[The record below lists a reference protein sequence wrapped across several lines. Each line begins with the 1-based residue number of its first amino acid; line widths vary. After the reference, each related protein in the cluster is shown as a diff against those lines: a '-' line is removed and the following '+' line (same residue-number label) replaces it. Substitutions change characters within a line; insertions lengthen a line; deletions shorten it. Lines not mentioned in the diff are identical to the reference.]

1 MSATTMVGSSHSRIS
16 LGRVVVTVGFVYA
29 LIPLV
34 WLVISATKSDPALF
48 STFGFAFADE
58 FNLVDN
64 LRRTLTHQDGIFVRW
79 MANTA
84 LYAGVSA
91 IVATALAAM
100 CGYALAKYSFK
111 GRELIFAIIVGA
123 IMVPTTALVI
133 PLFLM
138 FSDWGLTNTA
148 WAFILPSIVNPFGV
162 FLARIFASTSIPDD
176 LIDAARVDGAGEFRI
191 FRSVGLRLMSPGLI
205 TVLLFTLVTSWNNY
219 FLPLVM
225 FSSPDRFPITVGLA
239 NWNAA
244 ASSGTGGQLL
254 FSLVITGSLL
264 AILPLIGSF
273 LFLQRYW
280 VGGLTMGA
288 VK

>member
-1 MSATTMVGSSHSRIS
+1 MSAVPASTGRLEGIRI
-16 LGRVVVTVGFVYA
+16 GPVVVAIGFVYA
-29 LIPLV
+29 ILPLI
-34 WLVISATKSDPALF
+34 WLLISATKTDAQLF
-48 STFGFAFADE
+48 STFGFFLADDI
-58 FNLVDN
+58 NLWDN
-64 LRRTLTHQDGIFVRW
+64 LRRTVTHQDGIFVRW
-79 MANTA
+79 MLNTA

-91 IVATALAAM
+91 IVATGLAAM
-100 CGYALAKYSFK
+100 CGYGLAKYTFR
-111 GRELIFAIIVGA
+111 GRELIFAGIIGA
-123 IMVPTTALVI
+123 VMIPTTALVI

-138 FSDWGLTNTA
+138 FSDWRLTNTA

-162 FLARIFASTSIPDD
+162 FLARVFATTSIPDE

-191 FRSVGLRLMSPGLI
+191 FLSVGLRLMSPGLI

-225 FSSPDRFPITVGLA
+225 FSSPTRFPVTVGLA

-244 ASSGTGGQLL
+244 AAAGTGGQLL
-254 FSLVITGSLL
+254 FSLVITGSVL
-264 AILPLIGSF
+264 AIIPLIVAF

-280 VGGLTMGA
+280 IGGLTLGA

>member
-1 MSATTMVGSSHSRIS
+1 MSATTAVGSSRTRVS

-29 LIPLV
+29 LVPLI

-58 FNLVDN
+58 FNLFDN
-64 LRRTLTHQDGIFVRW
+64 LRRTLTHQDGIFLRW
-79 MANTA
+79 MANTV

-91 IVATALAAM
+91 VVATGLAAM
-100 CGYALAKYSFK
+100 CGYALAKYSFR
-111 GRELIFAIIVGA
+111 GRELIFAIIIGA

-244 ASSGTGGQLL
+244 ASTGTGGQLL

-264 AILPLIGSF
+264 AILPLIGAF

>member
-1 MSATTMVGSSHSRIS
+1 MSATTAVGASRTRVS

-58 FNLVDN
+58 FNLFDN
-64 LRRTLTHQDGIFVRW
+64 LRRTVTHQDGIFLRW
-79 MANTA
+79 MANTV

-91 IVATALAAM
+91 VVATGLAAM
-100 CGYALAKYSFK
+100 CGYALAKYSFR

-162 FLARIFASTSIPDD
+162 FLARIFASSSIPDD

-244 ASSGTGGQLL
+244 AATGTGGQLL

-264 AILPLIGSF
+264 AILPLVGAF

-280 VGGLTMGA
+280 VGGLTLGA